1 MASYTGKSSSNWN
14 QSTPLSPTVAKC
26 VSLLQAYL
34 KDGQPYEVKEMLA
47 FLKENGVD
55 RKYAYEARKILG
67 IQITGSGRTGSY
79 WSLGP
84 DHAIAR
90 KEQPAAARNSDIATS
105 KAPVAAKALKE
116 RVADAIPGYD
126 PIVSIAQIANDQTVP
141 IAVRLECHRD
151 VARYTT
157 PQVKATE
164 ITSDDQPLALSFKW
178 AS

>member
-1 MASYTGKSSSNWN
+1 MASYKGKSSSNWS
-14 QSTPLSPTVAKC
+14 QSAPMSPMVSKC
-26 VSLLQAYL
+26 VSLLKAYL
-34 KDGQPYEVKEMLA
+34 KDGQPYEVKEMMA

-55 RKYAYEARKILG
+55 RKYAYQARKILG

-90 KEQPAAARNSDIATS
+90 KEEPAAARNSEIAQS
-105 KAPVAAKALKE
+105 KAPVKAKALRE
-116 RVADAIPGYD
+116 RVEDAIPGYD

-178 AS
+178 AT